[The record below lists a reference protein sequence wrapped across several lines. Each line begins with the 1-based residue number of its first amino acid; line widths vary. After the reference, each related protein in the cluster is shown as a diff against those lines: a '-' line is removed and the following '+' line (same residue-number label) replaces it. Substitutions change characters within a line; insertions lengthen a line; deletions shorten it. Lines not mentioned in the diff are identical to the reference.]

1 MESNAWHGRDPD
13 GVPDRRYAAVRD
25 AGLAAYHDHDWN
37 ADILDLVFDSA
48 VDGPVAGSRQLRFD
62 GPGCTVEV
70 NVQGVRRLTVEL
82 RVSPPGPVVMEA
94 RSPGS
99 RTARTVLWT
108 DGRAM
113 VWLRPQLTSFLLRWP
128 GSDRP
133 PARTAWVA
141 L

>member
-1 MESNAWHGRDPD
+1 
-13 GVPDRRYAAVRD
+13 
-25 AGLAAYHDHDWN
+25 
-37 ADILDLVFDSA
+37 
-48 VDGPVAGSRQLRFD
+48 VAGSRQLRFD